1 MRLKRNKLKGQQPI
15 ASSLVVVVAFHSRV
29 GESQMSRRSRWRRN
43 YLQPALTSLPLPSP
57 ITCFYFQFIGH
68 MILFRV
74 ALLARARLCWWWWS
88 RKWRKIN
95 KLQLNTSQRETAGK
109 ESVRLGAFNE
119 SHESRRLTFGN
130 VNFDWPATRK
140 QFRHRKWWK
149 KIHRACWHFQCR
161 FTSVT
166 RLSRAGN
173 FHRTFR
179 IYFRTLLLFL
189 ALLLTHNI
197 ERIERNLF
205 GNIFMTLHRRPR
217 TFLMYSCCVS
227 LDQSKF
233 LLKHPR
239 KPRNLFFLDFRR
251 ESNSNADVHSPIA
264 SHEMNRWAVCPLADA
279 SSQTYLCVLRNE
291 EKSRHESFNEP
302 GSSLASK
309 KSSKAQKLKSFIQ
322 QNFLLSNIF
331 SSRFHFNFKD

>member
-1 MRLKRNKLKGQQPI
+1 MPANNKQRQQMRNSFHSKIKKKTFSRTPASTMRLKRNKLKGQQPI

-140 QFRHRKWWK
+140 QFRHRKWWT

-166 RLSRAGN
+166 LLSRAGN
-173 FHRTFR
+173 FHRTFG
-179 IYFRTLLLFL
+179 IYFRTLLLFSGIVVDSQHW
-189 ALLLTHNI
+189 AN
-197 ERIERNLF
+197 
-205 GNIFMTLHRRPR
+205 R
-217 TFLMYSCCVS
+217 TKLVWQHFHDASPSTSHLSHV
-227 LDQSKF
+227 F
-233 LLKHPR
+233 LLCFTRSVKIPF
-239 KPRNLFFLDFRR
+239 KTSAQAAKLIFF
-251 ESNSNADVHSPIA
+251 
-264 SHEMNRWAVCPLADA
+264 
-279 SSQTYLCVLRNE
+279 
-291 EKSRHESFNEP
+291 
-302 GSSLASK
+302 
-309 KSSKAQKLKSFIQ
+309 
-322 QNFLLSNIF
+322 
-331 SSRFHFNFKD
+331 RF